1 MNARRQKFGIGS
13 FIGLFLFGA
22 IFTVAG
28 YFGIQSTK
36 VDPSWTRVQ
45 GTVIDAEERRSS
57 KGGTTYA
64 AVVEYTEG
72 EETNNVTSSFS
83 SSFYPDVGETRE
95 VSYNPAQPGQAK
107 VVEGLGSSWFLY
119 IFPIVGILCILLAPY
134 YFVKSIRRGGEIKRL
149 MQSGQKLQGG
159 LVDIKDS
166 PVVVNG
172 VRSHILVVAATD
184 NMGKVQ
190 NYESDYVTGVG
201 TVAME
206 DLRNSPVPIDVY
218 VDNANPKSYYVDISD
233 IPNLTPER
241 ITELLKKASQVV

>member
-83 SSFYPDVGETRE
+83 
-95 VSYNPAQPGQAK
+95 
-107 VVEGLGSSWFLY
+107 
-119 IFPIVGILCILLAPY
+119 
-134 YFVKSIRRGGEIKRL
+134 
-149 MQSGQKLQGG
+149 
-159 LVDIKDS
+159 
-166 PVVVNG
+166 
-172 VRSHILVVAATD
+172 
-184 NMGKVQ
+184 
-190 NYESDYVTGVG
+190 
-201 TVAME
+201 
-206 DLRNSPVPIDVY
+206 
-218 VDNANPKSYYVDISD
+218 
-233 IPNLTPER
+233 
-241 ITELLKKASQVV
+241 